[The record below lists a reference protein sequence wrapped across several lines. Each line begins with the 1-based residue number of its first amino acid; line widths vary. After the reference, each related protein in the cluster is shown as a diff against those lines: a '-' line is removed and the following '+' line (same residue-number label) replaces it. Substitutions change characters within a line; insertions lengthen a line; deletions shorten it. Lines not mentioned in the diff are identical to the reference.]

1 MNGLVLLLGRT
12 AGLGGLIL
20 CIAAAVV
27 RLQGK
32 YYMGGFQLAT
42 LLQAGIALT
51 VVGCFFLLWALT
63 ASGKTGSEVRSQG

>member
-1 MNGLVLLLGRT
+1 MLLLGRT

>member
-1 MNGLVLLLGRT
+1 MLLLGRT

-32 YYMGGFQLAT
+32 YYMGGFQLST